1 MVLFGIKFIL
11 SPSNL
16 TDVRD
21 AHNKAHTVNQSDMD
35 VTTTAQEVEKSDC
48 QGISQVL
55 ARVGEKWSVLII
67 MLLSG
72 GPRRFTEVKRAI
84 NGISQRMLTLCLRG
98 LERDGLIKRTV
109 VAIMP
114 PHVQYEL
121 TPLGRSLTVPVIA
134 LGTWAQEHIADIDIA
149 RAEFDKQAEEKGSAT
164 PWQR

>member
-1 MVLFGIKFIL
+1 M
-11 SPSNL
+11 NR
-16 TDVRD
+16 RD
-21 AHNKAHTVNQSDMD
+21 KN
-35 VTTTAQEVEKSDC
+35 VTTTAQELEKSDC

-72 GPRRFTEVKRAI
+72 GPRRFTEVKRTI

-109 VAIMP
+109 VVIMP

-134 LGTWAQEHIADIDIA
+134 LGSWAQMHLDDIDVA
-149 RAEFDKQAEEKGSAT
+149 RAKFDAESAET
-164 PWQR
+164 KKKVSKWQV